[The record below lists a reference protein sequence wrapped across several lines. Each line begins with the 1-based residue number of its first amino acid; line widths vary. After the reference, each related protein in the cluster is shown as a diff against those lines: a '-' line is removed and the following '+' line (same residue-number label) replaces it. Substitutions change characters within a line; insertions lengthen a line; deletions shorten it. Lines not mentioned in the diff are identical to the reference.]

1 MVVLGITASE
11 KISSSTPT
19 TFSGA
24 QKPNTRNLVANLADA
39 RLAVEDKKPASNR
52 LCPHCPETS
61 PMPAIDCEIPKL
73 YRICFR

>member
-19 TFSGA
+19 TFSGE
-24 QKPNTRNLVANLADA
+24 QKPNTHNLVANLADA
-39 RLAVEDKKPASNR
+39 RLTVEDEKPASNG

-61 PMPAIDCEIPKL
+61 PMPATDCEIPRL
-73 YRICFR
+73 